1 MKKMLFGLITAIATF
16 TGCESDQSASKLPRI
31 DLTATSFTSGQIE
44 IADEIEFIE
53 YVPLELTDESLIAD
67 VLDLFHPSGRCLA
80 VRPEREVLALHR

>member
-44 IADEIEFIE
+44 IADEIESIE
-53 YVPLELTDESLIAD
+53 YVPLELTLNIFFATNPTPDWTLK
-67 VLDLFHPSGRCLA
+67 
-80 VRPEREVLALHR
+80 RPC